1 MSTEQILK
9 LQPDRTLYLRGFDG
23 TGAAASLSQ
32 TSPTGFTV
40 CGVFRDMA
48 DFCVLVL
55 YDADNTF
62 EHYSVRYLP
71 SFDLSGMVLNFNL
84 SYQGLQ
90 PIDSAKFSWID
101 WAQLDVI
108 DTAGE
113 PKSPAIKLWD
123 HATLVS
129 GNYSVAQGTY
139 TLTAPNGC
147 TVYDRLTLF
156 VNNTSFDFVANGGES
171 AAEVAQWFAS
181 YVNGYDWSS
190 FANSSVSVIA
200 STDDSGHL
208 TLKYARTGRVNVEG
222 TSVEWI
228 DPTAGGLPIGLK
240 FPGIAAGS
248 TIYIAGVA
256 YTVAAVNS
264 ATSLT
269 LTAGG
274 GSRTSVP
281 YLAEYG
287 GSDGNSLAVYM
298 VVRPGNIGLQVDNP
312 VLQLAG
318 GNSDGVTWN
327 VSIDFSALGIDQVR
341 QAWITF
347 APRLPSSSTYRDTE
361 WTARFSN
368 WSVADPGN
376 KRTLQIA
383 GPASLRIGND
393 EGGACVY
400 SGAGWKIQG
409 ANNYW
414 RGFARVTAEPGD
426 SATVS
431 YAATQAHD
439 LYLGTSLYLDRG
451 IVSVTLDGDLPTNLD
466 CFLNVGSEVVARR
479 FLRQGVAAGAHT
491 ITFTLQNVNHQ
502 PHQIV
507 DGIDVSGFNF
517 IFDYIEAAVPTANID
532 DAMVTYD
539 NVSPALDFDTD
550 ATYKMSPQRLLWH
563 LLKLGFRGQLNEYLG
578 VFWWNQRKRAGGIWN
593 SAVVTFAGPWADNE
607 FIQIAIGGFTIYK
620 SVIYWDTPDTIAQ
633 HFVFYINSA
642 TISTWAEKTGSGEI
656 TIHTRTPNWGDTLSA
671 VAKKADGTILDG
683 TITVSG
689 SIDKGTEGVWQ
700 VDPSADNPINFPI
713 RQWHTDLFNEV
724 KAAGLLITTSFSMEL
739 VYPPDDGTL
748 ANAWEARFYDGS
760 PVPTDTGFAHLLS
773 SQCSF
778 IDNMTQ
784 FQKSVYTEMAGLQ
797 SAAGLTPW
805 LQFGEFLW
813 WFFSSMAQSVDS
825 CSSTDPVSIGLV
837 NPHGMST
844 GDRVVITGVRGCT
857 SVNGTWS
864 IIVTDATH
872 FTVPVSAN
880 ADWVSGSGQARG
892 GTMAY
897 YDQVTAA
904 AAQTALG
911 RPLYKFT
918 CQDDDPSINAGADAS
933 FLAAR
938 LKAHI
943 DAIRTAVL
951 APYPD
956 AKFEILY
963 PNDVNNPV
971 CFLGPGVQYPQGG
984 RLNAAV
990 NLPPEWQVKA
1000 GSGLDRFK
1008 VEALSW
1014 GATYLHMDLAH
1025 QAIVF
1030 ALTSPMSWDKA
1041 DVAYL
1046 VPWFNGTCPWPR
1058 EFALASTRGLQ
1069 LINFWAYD
1077 HLSLM
1082 SWPLPLPKW
1091 LQRSSFQ
1098 G

>member
-23 TGAAASLSQ
+23 TGAAASLCR

-55 YDADNTF
+55 YDADNSF
-62 EHYSVRYLP
+62 EHYSVKYLP
-71 SFDLSGMVLNFNL
+71 SFDLSGMVLAFDL

-90 PIDSAKFSWID
+90 PIDSAKYSWID
-101 WAQLDVI
+101 WAQLDVVTPTGTVNQI
-108 DTAGE
+108 R
-113 PKSPAIKLWD
+113 LWD

-139 TLTAPNGC
+139 TFSAPGGC
-147 TVYDRLTLF
+147 IIYDRLTLF
-156 VNNTSFDFVANGGES
+156 VNNTSFDFVANGGET
-171 AAEVAQWFAS
+171 AADVAQWFAS
-181 YVNGYDWSS
+181 YINGYDWSS
-190 FANSSVSVIA
+190 FANSSVAIMA
-200 STDDSGHL
+200 SADGSGRL
-208 TLKYARTGRVNVEG
+208 TLKYARTGRVNVQG
-222 TSVEWI
+222 TSVEWT
-228 DPTAGGLPIGLK
+228 DPRPALPVGIK

-269 LTAGG
+269 LTTGAG
-274 GSRTSVP
+274 SQTSVR

-287 GSDGNSLAVYM
+287 GSDGNGLAVYM
-298 VVRPGNIGLQVDNP
+298 TVRPGNLHLQVDNP

-318 GNSDGVTWN
+318 GNSDVTWN
-327 VSIDFSALGIDQVR
+327 VSLDFSALGVDQIR

-347 APRLPSSSTYRDTE
+347 APRLPVNRAYQDTE
-361 WTARFSN
+361 WTATFTN
-368 WSVADPGN
+368 WSVVDPAN

-383 GPASLRIGND
+383 GPTSLRIGND
-393 EGGACVY
+393 DTGACVY
-400 SGAGWKIQG
+400 SGTGWKIQG

-414 RGFARVTAEPGD
+414 HGFARVTSQPGD
-426 SATVS
+426 SITIS
-431 YAATQAHD
+431 YALDRTHD

-451 IVSVTLDGDLPTNLD
+451 MISVTLDGDSPTSLD
-466 CFLNVGSEVVARR
+466 CFLNVGSEVVTRR
-479 FLRQGVAAGAHT
+479 LLRQGVAAGTHS
-491 ITFTLQNVNHQ
+491 ITFTVQSVNHQ
-502 PHQIV
+502 PHEII

-517 IFDYIEAAVPTANID
+517 IFDYIEAAVPTTDID

-578 VFWWNQRKRAGGIWN
+578 VFWWNQRKRAGGSWN
-593 SAVVTFAGPWADNE
+593 SAVVTFQGPWADNE
-607 FIQIAIGGFTIYK
+607 FVQIIIGGFTIYK

-642 TISTWAEKTGSGEI
+642 TISTWAEKTGTGEI

-671 VAKKADGTILDG
+671 QAEKADGTILDG
-683 TITVSG
+683 TITVTG
-689 SIDKGTEGVWQ
+689 SIDKGTEGVWE
-700 VDPSADNPINFPI
+700 VDPSADNPINFPV
-713 RQWHTDLFNEV
+713 RQWHADLFNEV
-724 KAAGLLITTSFSMEL
+724 KAAGLLITASFSMEL

-748 ANAWEARFYDGS
+748 ANAWQARFYDGT
-760 PVPTDTGFAHLLS
+760 PVATDTGFAHLLS

-778 IDNMTQ
+778 IENMTE
-784 FQKSVYTEMAGLQ
+784 FQKSVYTAMAGLQ

-813 WFFSSMAQSVDS
+813 WFFSSMAQAVNS
-825 CSSTDPVSIGLV
+825 CSSTDPVIIGVL
-837 NPHGMST
+837 NPHGMEA

-857 SVNGTWS
+857 SVNGTWP
-864 IIVTDATH
+864 ITVTDATH
-872 FTVPVSAN
+872 FTIPVSAN
-880 ADWVSGSGQARG
+880 ADWVSDSGQIRG
-892 GTMAY
+892 GSMAY
-897 YDQVTAA
+897 YDAVTAA
-904 AAQTALG
+904 AAESTLG
-911 RPLYKFT
+911 RPLYKFS
-918 CQDDDPSINAGADAS
+918 CQDDDPTINAGADAT
-933 FLAAR
+933 FLASR

-951 APYPD
+951 AQYPD

-971 CFLGPGVQYPQGG
+971 CFLGPSVQYPQGG

-990 NLPPEWQVKA
+990 NLPLEWRVKE

-1030 ALTSPMSWDKA
+1030 ALTTPMFWDKA

-1058 EFALASTRGLQ
+1058 EFALANTRGLQ

-1077 HLSLM
+1077 HLTLM

-1091 LQRSSFQ
+1091 LQRASFQ